1 MAIIAPAIIAGAIK
15 AATALLGIKLAI
27 IPFLITS
34 LVYFRYDMFDPEVH
48 PTSVEVILSE
58 YDFIVVGSGAAGA
71 IVANRLTEV
80 PDWKVLLLEAGGPET
95 EITDVPILS
104 LFLHKS
110 KLDWN
115 YR

>member
-1 MAIIAPAIIAGAIK
+1 MAILSSAIIGGAIK

-27 IPFLITS
+27 IPFLVTS
-34 LVYFRYDMFDPEVH
+34 ILYFRYDVYDPEVH
-48 PTSVEVILSE
+48 PTSTEIILSE
-58 YDFIVVGSGAAGA
+58 YDFIVVGGGSAGS
-71 IVANRLTEV
+71 VLANRLTEI

-95 EITDVPILS
+95 EISDVPILS

-110 KLDWN
+110 KMDWK